1 MNSQRKRL
9 IIIVSCLLVFTL
21 VALLGDILGKKTGKV
36 VKKNEKGEETDLR
49 CSYDGTKI
57 KPLYQ
62 VDVFLN
68 DNTGL
73 SFCSIYCA
81 ARWFESNKDKV
92 KYFIAQYAELFNI
105 RFIIMSAT
113 LPRIDEIEL
122 SDYKPKQFI
131 SLIPNAN
138 AYLQNPN
145 FAGRVKI
152 ITKLLNL
159 SFFFVQ

>member
-21 VALLGDILGKKTGKV
+21 VALLGGILGKKTGKV
-36 VKKNEKGEETDLR
+36 VKQKEKGEETDLR

-81 ARWFESNKDKV
+81 SRWFESNKDKV
-92 KYFIAQYAELFNI
+92 KYFMLTDEVTGQKFESTLGYFVESDLVTIPEVRNRIHAF
-105 RFIIMSAT
+105 AT
-113 LPRIDEIEL
+113 KEDAL
-122 SDYKPKQFI
+122 KHAKQFDGK
-131 SLIPNAN
+131 LIE
-138 AYLQNPN
+138 NP
-145 FAGRVKI
+145 FKP
-152 ITKLLNL
+152 
-159 SFFFVQ
+159 